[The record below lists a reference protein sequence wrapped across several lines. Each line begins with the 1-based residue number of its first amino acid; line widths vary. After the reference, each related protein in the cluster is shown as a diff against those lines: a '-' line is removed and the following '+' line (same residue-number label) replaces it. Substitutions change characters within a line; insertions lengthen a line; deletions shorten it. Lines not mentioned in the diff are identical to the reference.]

1 MNKRDQVYGIRA
13 LIFYILIIIGL
24 AFYADKSNASEP
36 PTVPQLLEDHMYYP
50 AGEEGGI
57 EWFPSL
63 PNVIHFVGGV
73 DEGLD
78 AAIRKALIAHP
89 EVDTISL
96 FSGGG
101 SVTAGLEAAILIHE
115 KGLTTYVPELG
126 TCQSACGFLF
136 FAGKERI
143 LGGTLGAHQ
152 VSVDIDVKVPVD
164 LAYQEVQNSTGY
176 IMFYM
181 KDWKVPQGYYIAM
194 LLTVADDMYIFTDVE
209 SRLLEIG
216 EDSGQYD
223 KIDELHEV
231 RYGYLEAFHEWS
243 AAQE

>member
-1 MNKRDQVYGIRA
+1 MSNKGIK
-13 LIFYILIIIGL
+13 ILVAYL
-24 AFYADKSNASEP
+24 AFLAGLVIYAHHAEADEAPVIPEA
-36 PTVPQLLEDHMYYP
+36 LEGYDFYP
-50 AGEEGGI
+50 AGDEGGI

-73 DEGLD
+73 DSGLSH
-78 AAIRKALIAHP
+78 AIRKALTEHP

-115 KGLTTYVPELG
+115 KGLNTYVPELG

-136 FAGKERI
+136 FAGHERI

-152 VSVDIDVKVPVD
+152 ISVDIDVEVPVD

-176 IMFYM
+176 VMYYM
-181 KDWKVPQGYYIAM
+181 KDWGVPQGYYLAM
-194 LLTVADDMYIFTDVE
+194 LLTVADDMYIFSEAEETFM
-209 SRLLEIG
+209 EIG
-216 EDSGQYD
+216 EDNGQFEE
-223 KIDELHEV
+223 IDALHEV
-231 RYGYLEAFHEWS
+231 RFGYLEALHEWS
-243 AAQE
+243 QAQETE